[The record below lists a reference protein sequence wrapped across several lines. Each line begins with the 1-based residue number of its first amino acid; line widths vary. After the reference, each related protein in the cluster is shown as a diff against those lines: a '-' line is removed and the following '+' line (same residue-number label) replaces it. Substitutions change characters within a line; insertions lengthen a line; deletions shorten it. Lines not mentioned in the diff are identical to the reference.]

1 MILAVDIGNTNIVMG
16 CIDKDGV
23 YFECRI
29 STDKHKT
36 EAEYTVTFK
45 HILDV
50 YGIDLNK
57 ISGTIVS
64 SVVPPITNAVKNAL
78 TFITGHKTLE
88 ANILANH
95 GLKVRSDNP
104 SELGNDLIVAAVAA
118 LKEHKPPLIII
129 DMGTATTVS
138 VIDKEGYFLG
148 CIIAPGIKISMEALS
163 KEASQLPSISLDAP
177 SHVVG
182 RHTAECMQS
191 GIIYGNASMIDGLID
206 KIEKEIHAKATV
218 LATGGLAKTIVPHCT
233 HDIIYDDE
241 IMLRGLMYLY
251 EQNKK

>member
-16 CIDKDGV
+16 CIDNGGV

-57 ISGTIVS
+57 ITGTIVS

-78 TFITGHKTLE
+78 TFITGHKTIE
-88 ANILANH
+88 ADIHANH
-95 GLKVRSDNP
+95 GLKIRSDNP
-104 SELGNDLIVAAVAA
+104 NELGNDLIVAAVAA

-163 KEASQLPSISLDAP
+163 TKASQLPSISLEAP

-182 RHTAECMQS
+182 TNTAECMQS
-191 GIIYGNASMIDGLID
+191 GIIYGNAAMIDGLID
-206 KIEKEIHAKATV
+206 RIEEEIGSKTTV
-218 LATGGLAKTIVPHCT
+218 VATGGLAKTIVPNCH
-233 HDIIYDDE
+233 HEIIYDDE

-251 EQNKK
+251 EQNK